1 MDKTVETRL
10 SIIETKMEMLER
22 NFVEIKSDIK
32 SISQDIHSLNQ
43 NLSNSKSI
51 LGGLVMGISLVFT
64 GLIEGA
70 KHLWSNLIK

>member
-1 MDKTVETRL
+1 MDKTIESRL
-10 SIIETKMEMLER
+10 SILETKMEVLET

-43 NLSNSKSI
+43 NFSNSKSL

-70 KHLWSNLIK
+70 KHLWDVLVK